1 MNGMPLN
8 DRDFAE
14 IRSNVLR
21 EIARRQRRNSWV
33 LAGSVA
39 FAVLAMVFVLMPR
52 RVENRAGEAAGAPP
66 RTVAVPVAHLSGA
79 PAASP
84 VRVVAKHHLKPHHH
98 HRAKTPPPIAIASS
112 EGQPMTIELQTAN
125 PDVRIIWIA
134 RQETP

>member
-84 VRVVAKHHLKPHHH
+84 VRVVAKHPQHHRKH
-98 HRAKTPPPIAIASS
+98 HRAQPQPIAIASS
-112 EGQPMTIELQTAN
+112 ERQPITIELQTAN

-134 RQETP
+134 RQETK